1 MVELLTP
8 SQSTRPDAIQRK
20 GCVMKSETP
29 KLELERLRRQQAKT
43 RADEVFGGLSSAERA
58 DYDVRQDRIRELE
71 DDGSEL
77 NEQPQRDRDLSWNR
91 R

>member
-1 MVELLTP
+1 MVE
-8 SQSTRPDAIQRK
+8 SSKSTRPDEIQRT

-29 KLELERLRRQQAKT
+29 KLELKRLRRQQAQT

-58 DYDVRQDRIRELE
+58 DYDVKQDRIHELQ
-71 DDGSEL
+71 DDLSEV
-77 NEQPQRDRDLSWNR
+77 NEQPQRDRDVSWNR